1 VADSAPAI
9 SHAGPSSA
17 TPQQEKMMSN
27 YVKMRAIAAAYDSV
41 EAAQADY
48 QIVKDL
54 YYGLNLMDTFDAAV
68 VHKNEKGKVKIVS
81 KHEQPTRQ
89 GAWRGAGWGLAG
101 GLVVA
106 LFPAAALGAG
116 LLANAAGLGAMIGAL
131 AGHAVG
137 GVSRSDLKDLGELL
151 DNGQA
156 GLVVITATDIG
167 DRVANALKSARKYLA
182 KDIEVDEKDLE
193 NELASAKA

>member
-1 VADSAPAI
+1 M
-9 SHAGPSSA
+9 SSYI
-17 TPQQEKMMSN
+17 TMT
-27 YVKMRAIAAAYDSV
+27 AIAAAYDSV
-41 EAAQADY
+41 DAAEADY
-48 QIVKDL
+48 QVVKDL

-68 VHKNEKGKVKIVS
+68 VMKNEKGKVKIV
-81 KHEQPTRQ
+81 KRHEQPTRQ

-101 GLVVA
+101 GLVMA

-116 LLANAAGLGAMIGAL
+116 LLATSAGWGAMIGAL

-156 GLVVITATDIG
+156 GVVVIAATDVG
-167 DRVANALKSARKYLA
+167 DRGT
-182 KDIEVDEKDLE
+182 
-193 NELASAKA
+193 

>member
-1 VADSAPAI
+1 M
-9 SHAGPSSA
+9 SS
-17 TPQQEKMMSN
+17 
-27 YVKMRAIAAAYDSV
+27 YVTMPAIAAAYDSV
-41 EAAQADY
+41 DAAEADY
-48 QIVKDL
+48 QVVKDL

-68 VHKNEKGKVKIVS
+68 VMKNEKGKVKVVK

-101 GLVVA
+101 GLVIA

-116 LLANAAGLGAMIGAL
+116 LLATSAGWGAMFGAL

-137 GVSRSDLKDLGELL
+137 GVSRSDLKDLGEVL

-156 GLVVITATDIG
+156 GLVVVAATDVG
-167 DRVANALKSARKYLA
+167 DRVAKALKSARKSMT
-182 KDIEVDEKDLE
+182 KEIKVDEKELEKDLRAM
-193 NELASAKA
+193 NE

>member
-1 VADSAPAI
+1 
-9 SHAGPSSA
+9 
-17 TPQQEKMMSN
+17 MMSN
-27 YVKMRAIAAAYDSV
+27 YVKMTAIAAAYDSV
-41 EAAQADY
+41 DAAEADY

-68 VHKNEKGKVKIVS
+68 VMKNEKGKVKIVK

-106 LFPAAALGAG
+106 LFPAAALGVG
-116 LLANAAGLGAMIGAL
+116 LLAKAAGLGAMFGAL

-137 GVSRSDLKDLGELL
+137 GVSRSDLKDIGELL

-156 GLVVITATDIG
+156 GLVVIAATDVG
-167 DRVANALKSARKYLA
+167 DRVAGALKSARKSLV
-182 KDIEVDEKDLE
+182 KDIQVDEKELE
-193 NELASAKA
+193 KELAAAKE